1 MSRVQTVCS
10 LVAAGTLCLGVSV
23 LAHHNT
29 ATVYDVSPDKEVSF
43 TGTVTKVE
51 WANPHI
57 HIYVDVKDANGK
69 VQNYAVE
76 GGTPNSLYRR
86 GWRKDVV
93 KPGDMV
99 KIEGAAPSRNGS
111 PRVHLGSITTIEGRR
126 LFSGR
131 D

>member
-1 MSRVQTVCS
+1 MSSARVIVA
-10 LVAAGTLCLGVSV
+10 LVAGTLGLGVPV
-23 LAHHNT
+23 VAHHST
-29 ATVYDVSPDKEVSF
+29 STVYDTSKEKEVSL
-43 TGTVTKVE
+43 TGTVTKLE

-57 HIYVDVKDANGK
+57 HIYVDVKDASGK
-69 VQNYAVE
+69 VKNYAVE

-86 GWRKDVV
+86 GWRKDDV
-93 KPGDMV
+93 KPGDVV

-111 PRVHLGSITTIEGRR
+111 PRVHLGSITTAEGRQ

>member
-1 MSRVQTVCS
+1 MSNVRALFALC
-10 LVAAGTLCLGVSV
+10 AGVLCLGATLV
-23 LAHHNT
+23 AHHNT
-29 ATVYDVSPDKEVSF
+29 ATVYDVSKEKEVAF

-69 VQNYAVE
+69 ITNYAIE

-86 GWRKDVV
+86 GWRKDDV
-93 KPGDMV
+93 KPGDVV
-99 KIEGAAPSRNGS
+99 KIAGAAPSRNGT
-111 PRVHLGSITTIEGRR
+111 PRAHLGSITTVEGRQ

>member
-1 MSRVQTVCS
+1 MSKLRAVFALS
-10 LVAAGTLCLGVSV
+10 AGVLGLGVSV
-23 LAHHNT
+23 AAHHNT
-29 ATVYDVSPDKEVSF
+29 ATVYDVSKEKEVAF

-57 HIYVDVKDANGK
+57 HIYVDVKDANGR
-69 VQNYAVE
+69 VRNYAIE

-86 GWRKDVV
+86 GWRKDSV

-99 KIEGAAPSRNGS
+99 KIAGAAPSRNGT
-111 PRVHLGSITTIEGRR
+111 PRVHLGSITTIEGRQ

>member
-1 MSRVQTVCS
+1 
-10 LVAAGTLCLGVSV
+10 
-23 LAHHNT
+23 
-29 ATVYDVSPDKEVSF
+29 VSF

-57 HIYVDVKDANGK
+57 HIYVDVKGANGR
-69 VQNYAVE
+69 VQSYAIE

-86 GWRKDVV
+86 GWRKDDV
-93 KPGDMV
+93 KPGDV
-99 KIEGAAPSRNGS
+99 VTIEGAAPSRNGT
-111 PRVHLGSITTIEGRR
+111 PRVHLGSITTIAGRR

>member
-1 MSRVQTVCS
+1 MSSTKTIFALLAS
-10 LVAAGTLCLGVSV
+10 PLFIGVSIA
-23 LAHHNT
+23 AHHNT
-29 ATVYDVSPDKEVSF
+29 ATVYDVSKEVAL

-51 WANPHI
+51 WQNPHI

-69 VQNYAVE
+69 VENYAIE

-86 GWRKDVV
+86 GWRKDSV
-93 KPGDMV
+93 KPGDVV
-99 KIEGAAPSRNGS
+99 KIEGAAPSRNGT
-111 PRVHLGSITTIEGRR
+111 PRAHLGSITTIEGRR

>member
-1 MSRVQTVCS
+1 MSSAQVVVA
-10 LVAAGTLCLGVSV
+10 LVAGMLCLGIPAI
-23 LAHHNT
+23 AHHST
-29 ATVYDVSPDKEVSF
+29 ATVYDVSKEKEVSF
-43 TGTVTKVE
+43 TGTVTKIE

-57 HIYVDVKDANGK
+57 HIYVDVKDASGK
-69 VQNYAVE
+69 VQNFAIE

-93 KPGDMV
+93 KPGDVV
-99 KIEGAAPSRNGS
+99 KIAGAAPSRNGS
-111 PRVHLGSITTIEGRR
+111 PRVHLGSITTVEGRE